1 MGNLRYWELTMKIRL
16 MTLIIAILVIFAG
29 IAAAQEVDFT
39 PSYTKSLMSDELIS
53 FDKIIFIKR
62 QTYHSS
68 SLSQI
73 KYRDRGLF
81 ADISKNDISDKET
94 ANEKVYS

>member
-1 MGNLRYWELTMKIRL
+1 MILINNLPKCDMHTKNDYLYLFNKI
-16 MTLIIAILVIFAG
+16 
-29 IAAAQEVDFT
+29 
-39 PSYTKSLMSDELIS
+39 
-53 FDKIIFIKR
+53 
-62 QTYHSS
+62 HSTVNHTS

>member
-1 MGNLRYWELTMKIRL
+1 VFNAASGVIDEKI
-16 MTLIIAILVIFAG
+16 
-29 IAAAQEVDFT
+29 
-39 PSYTKSLMSDELIS
+39 SDAP
-53 FDKIIFIKR
+53 
-62 QTYHSS
+62 S

-81 ADISKNDISDKET
+81 ADISKNDIFGKET